1 MTKVELALILKIIDS
16 HTKYY
21 NPNYLPEGVGV
32 REEIDSI
39 QGLKDDIVMHYN
51 DIMRNEGEET
61 MWDGS
66 KQINLI

>member
-16 HTKYY
+16 HTEYY

-32 REEIDSI
+32 REKIDSI

-51 DIMRNEGEET
+51 DIMKNEGEEI
-61 MWDGS
+61 M
-66 KQINLI
+66 

>member
-1 MTKVELALILKIIDS
+1 MTKIELALILKIIDS

-51 DIMRNEGEET
+51 NIMKNEGEE
-61 MWDGS
+61 
-66 KQINLI
+66 IVRNVIIV

>member
-21 NPNYLPEGVGV
+21 NPNYLPEGVGI

-39 QGLKDDIVMHYN
+39 RGLKEDIVEHYN
-51 DIMRNEGEET
+51 EIMRNEGEE
-61 MWDGS
+61 
-66 KQINLI
+66 KI

>member
-39 QGLKDDIVMHYN
+39 QGLKDDIILHYN
-51 DIMRNEGEET
+51 EIMKNEGEET
-61 MWDGS
+61 IWNV
-66 KQINLI
+66 IIV

>member
-39 QGLKDDIVMHYN
+39 QGLKDDIIMHYN
-51 DIMRNEGEET
+51 DIMKNEGEET
-61 MWDGS
+61 M
-66 KQINLI
+66 

>member
-51 DIMRNEGEET
+51 NIMKNEGEEIV
-61 MWDGS
+61 WNV
-66 KQINLI
+66 IIV

>member
-21 NPNYLPEGVGV
+21 NPNYLPEGIGV

-39 QGLKDDIVMHYN
+39 QGLKDDIIMHYN
-51 DIMRNEGEET
+51 NE
-61 MWDGS
+61 
-66 KQINLI
+66 K

>member
-1 MTKVELALILKIIDS
+1 MTKLELALILKIIDS

-39 QGLKDDIVMHYN
+39 QGLKDDIIMHYN
-51 DIMRNEGEET
+51 DIMKNEGEET
-61 MWDGS
+61 IWNA
-66 KQINLI
+66 IIV

>member
-21 NPNYLPEGVGV
+21 NPNYLPEGVGI

-39 QGLKDDIVMHYN
+39 RGLKEDIVKHYN
-51 DIMRNEGEET
+51 EIMRNEGEE
-61 MWDGS
+61 
-66 KQINLI
+66 KI

>member
-1 MTKVELALILKIIDS
+1 MTRVELALILKIIDS

-51 DIMRNEGEET
+51 DIMKNEGEKT
-61 MWDGS
+61 IWNA
-66 KQINLI
+66 IIV

>member
-16 HTKYY
+16 HTVLY

-32 REEIDSI
+32 RKEIDSI

-51 DIMRNEGEET
+51 DIMKNEGEET
-61 MWDGS
+61 
-66 KQINLI
+66 I

>member
-1 MTKVELALILKIIDS
+1 MTKVELTLILKIIDS

-32 REEIDSI
+32 SEEIDSI

-61 MWDGS
+61 M
-66 KQINLI
+66 